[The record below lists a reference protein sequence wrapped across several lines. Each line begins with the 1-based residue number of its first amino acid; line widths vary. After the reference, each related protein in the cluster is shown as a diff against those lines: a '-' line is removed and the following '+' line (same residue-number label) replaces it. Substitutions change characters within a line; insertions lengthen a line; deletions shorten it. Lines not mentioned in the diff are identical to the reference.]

1 MFAVIKVGGHQYRV
15 TEGDVIFVETAE
27 GAAFEPTLLMV
38 VDGANVVTDLA
49 KLGKASVAGTVEKRV
64 RTRMERT
71 MHFKGKKSRSNKRT
85 MGHRREQNRIK
96 IGAIKFG

>member
-27 GAAFEPTLLMV
+27 GAAFEPTVLMM
-38 VDGANVVTDLA
+38 VDGSTVVTDAAKLA
-49 KLGKASVAGTVEKRV
+49 KAKVAGEVEKRV

-71 MHFKGKKSRSNKRT
+71 MHFKTKKSRSNKRT

-96 IGAIKFG
+96 IGKISLG